1 MSPVKA
7 EHTHGVTQV
16 ATPTYRLS
24 DDLLDRVQAALPPM
38 VANAPLAWQRTRRK
52 WIIKEIAALHPADAL
67 QAVLA
72 GQIVMLRHL
81 AASLMGRAG
90 LRTTSL
96 AQARLLGRTAAALAG
111 TGQQLE
117 RELRRRRKNAVPPG
131 RAGATDGCDLA
142 SMDALWRSNSI
153 QRENA
158 PAAGEES

>member
-7 EHTHGVTQV
+7 EHTHRVTQV

-96 AQARLLGRTAAALAG
+96 DQARQLGRTAAALTG
-111 TGQQLE
+111 TCERLE
-117 RELRRRRKNAVPPG
+117 RTLRRRQKSAVPPG
-131 RAGATDGCDLA
+131 GARVADGFGLA
-142 SMDALWRSNSI
+142 AMDARWRSNSI

-158 PAAGEES
+158 PAAGEAS

>member
-7 EHTHGVTQV
+7 EHTHRVTQI

-96 AQARLLGRTAAALAG
+96 AQARQLGRTAAALMG
-111 TGQQLE
+111 TGERLE
-117 RELRRRRKNAVPPG
+117 RTL
-131 RAGATDGCDLA
+131 
-142 SMDALWRSNSI
+142 
-153 QRENA
+153 
-158 PAAGEES
+158 PAAAEKRGAAGRREGGGRVRSGGDGRTVAQQFHTT